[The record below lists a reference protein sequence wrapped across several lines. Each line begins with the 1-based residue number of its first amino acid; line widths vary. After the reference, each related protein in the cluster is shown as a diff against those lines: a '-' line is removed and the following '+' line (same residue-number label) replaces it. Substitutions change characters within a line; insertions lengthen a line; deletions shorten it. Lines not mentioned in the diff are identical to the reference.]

1 METSRYRAM
10 IHAVDEGSLSK
21 AAQVMAYTP
30 SGVSQLVAAL
40 ERDLGFP
47 LLERTK
53 RGVYPTSAGEE
64 LMGALR
70 SIIAEEDRLLQL
82 AAEVK
87 GLSTGSVTIG
97 SYPSVATH
105 WLPCVVKE
113 FHKDFPNIRIQMNEG
128 IHQEIDEWLAN
139 KEVDLGFISYEESMA
154 WDWIPL
160 AEDPMVAVL
169 PCDHPLAKSESFP
182 IEACKDEAFI
192 MPGRGQ
198 DIDTLKLLNDHNIHP
213 NVVFD
218 TIENSSTMAMVE
230 QGLGISI
237 MNKLVTQRTNFNVA
251 CIPVEPSSSI
261 TLGIACPSLASASP
275 AARHFVE
282 FTKPYLTKTQDF
294 DA

>member
-1 METSRYRAM
+1 METSRYRAL

-21 AAQVMAYTP
+21 AANVMSYTP
-30 SGVSQLVAAL
+30 SGVSQLVTAL
-40 ERDLGFP
+40 EKDLGFP

-53 RGVYPTSAGEE
+53 RGVFPTRAGEDVI
-64 LMGALR
+64 GAVR
-70 SIIAEEDRLLQL
+70 SIVAEEDRLLQL
-82 AAEVK
+82 ASEVK

-105 WLPCVVKE
+105 WLPRVIKD
-113 FHKDFPNIRIQMNEG
+113 FHREFPNIRIQMNEG
-128 IHQEIDEWLAN
+128 IHQEIDAWLAN
-139 KEVDLGFISYEESMA
+139 KEVDLGFISHDEAMS

-169 PCDHPLAKSESFP
+169 PIDHPLAQSESFP
-182 IEACKDEAFI
+182 LEACNDQPFI

-198 DIDTLKLLNDHNIHP
+198 DIDTVNLLERNGIHP

-218 TIENSSTMAMVE
+218 TIENSSSMAMVE

-237 MNKLVTQRTNFNVA
+237 MNNLVTQRTNFNVV
-251 CIPVEPSSSI
+251 CIPVEPVASI
-261 TLGIACPSLASASP
+261 TLGVACPSMATASP

-282 FTKPYLTKTQDF
+282 FAVPYLHQTS
-294 DA
+294 